1 MLTPLRSSLGVY
13 LAAFLGFA
21 RLRPFGDALQ
31 VVEATCPRCLELTQ
45 TAMQRQ
51 FPALYAFE
59 VISIYASLASSALG
73 HRGLQHFHRN
83 TGFARFCGYFQIN
96 RDNLKYTRS

>member
-1 MLTPLRSSLGVY
+1 MDPTHELAQLR
-13 LAAFLGFA
+13 LGFVDPLPGRYEVIRPLVLLGDGTITQRA
-21 RLRPFGDALQ
+21 QEIRPDPKAVRQEVDRLKTL
-31 VVEATCPRCLELTQ
+31 
-45 TAMQRQ
+45 
-51 FPALYAFE
+51 E

-96 RDNLKYTRS
+96 RDNLK

>member
-1 MLTPLRSSLGVY
+1 MFSALR
-13 LAAFLGFA
+13 
-21 RLRPFGDALQ
+21 RLVLQ
-31 VVEATCPRCLELTQ
+31 VILVVLETVFALIRKKQ
-45 TAMQRQ
+45 VYP
-51 FPALYAFE
+51 FPYNTVE

-96 RDNLKYTRS
+96 RDNLNGCDRS